1 MQKHI
6 RENGNVIYG
15 DLSKQVNLKLDFK
28 GKNNIVFFAG
38 GSRNISMVIHGNNGL
53 IFIGQ
58 NVAKIDISMV
68 GESVL
73 FIGDNSSFWGTTF
86 RVLESKYI
94 FLGNDCMFSWKINL
108 ETSDHHTIC
117 DILTNNR
124 INFSKSIYIGD
135 HVWCAQGVM
144 IAKGAFIAS
153 GTMLGANSLAVSK
166 EYYSNTV
173 YAGSPAREIK
183 KDIFWSR
190 KYPGNYTKEQTQL
203 NINIQGDD
211 FKYTYNQNEFL
222 SPKAIEE
229 KLDSLNTA
237 QEKLEFVYNAIYCN
251 KNKNRF
257 AYFKDMPY
265 DIPLPKYESKFKYL
279 KFEEID
285 ETKPQPTP
293 PAPKPT
299 PQPTTQELEIKS
311 LKDKL
316 SQKEKDI
323 NNLDINHKKALTSQ
337 ELEIK
342 ALKEQL
348 AQKEQELINMR
359 DKFGKQN
366 TNISILENNYQKALN
381 TKNHLSYKL
390 GAALIKADKNWYKG
404 GYIKFIFEVI
414 RINKEHKNNSYT

>member
-1 MQKHI
+1 MQKYI
-6 RENGNVIYG
+6 RENGNIIYSFKP
-15 DLSKQVNLKLDFK
+15 LNEVLINSSINFK
-28 GKNNIVFFAG
+28 GKNNAVFLSNNAKLNNVIINFAHDDSVAFISSSAINNAVIEIRFNNVFYIGEGCYINPASRKFIVLAEG
-38 GSRNISMVIHGNNGL
+38 RNII
-53 IFIGQ
+53 
-58 NVAKIDISMV
+58 
-68 GESVL
+68 
-73 FIGDNSSFWGTTF
+73 IGDRCWLSHPIEF
-86 RVLESKYI
+86 
-94 FLGNDCMFSWKINL
+94 
-108 ETSDHHTIC
+108 HTLDWHLIY
-117 DILTNNR
+117 DGQTNQR
-124 INFSKSIYIGD
+124 INHSKSIYIGD
-135 HVWCAQGVM
+135 HVWIGADTY
-144 IAKGAFIAS
+144 ILKGTQIFS
-153 GTMLGANSLAVSK
+153 GSIIGARSTVTK
-166 EYYSNTV
+166 QYYSNTIN
-173 YAGSPAREIK
+173 AGNPAKEIK
-183 KDIFWSR
+183 SNVFWDGKCTQGYSKEITQYYSCYSKD
-190 KYPGNYTKEQTQL
+190 N
-203 NINIQGDD
+203 

-265 DIPLPKYESKFKYL
+265 DIPLPKYENKFKSL

-299 PQPTTQELEIKS
+299 PQPTPQELEIKS

-342 ALKEQL
+342 SLKEAL
-348 AQKEQELINMR
+348 SKKEK
-359 DKFGKQN
+359 D
-366 TNISILENNYQKALN
+366 ISSLEINYQKALN

-390 GAALIKADKNWYKG
+390 GQALIKANKNWYKG
-404 GYIKFIFEVI
+404 GYVKFIFEAI
-414 RINKEHKNNSYT
+414 KIKKEHNKTKI

>member
-6 RENGNVIYG
+6 KENGNVIYG

-28 GKNNIVFFAG
+28 GKNNIIFFAG
-38 GSRNISMVIHGNNGL
+38 SSKNINIGFYGNNAL
-53 IFIGQ
+53 AFIGNNTIILGQ
-58 NVAKIDISMV
+58 QTAMSSDSILFVDDNCSFGGVTIRPFEAKNI
-68 GESVL
+68 
-73 FIGDNSSFWGTTF
+73 
-86 RVLESKYI
+86 I
-94 FLGNDCMFSWKINL
+94 FGRDCMFSWSTVV
-108 ETSDHHTIC
+108 TSTDHHLIMDC
-117 DILTNNR
+117 ATNNR
-124 INFSKSIYIGD
+124 VNFSKSVYVGD
-135 HVWCAQGVM
+135 HVWCGMEATLY
-144 IAKGAFIAS
+144 KGSFIAS
-153 GTMLGANSLAVSK
+153 GAIIGTKSLATKV
-166 EYYSNTV
+166 YYSNTAN
-173 YAGSPAREIK
+173 AGIPAKEIK
-183 KDIFWSR
+183 NELFWLRDS
-190 KYPGNYTKEQTQL
+190 PFAGQWTKEQTL
-203 NINIQGDD
+203 KYSNIPNND

-237 QEKLEFVYNAIYCN
+237 QEKLEFIYDAIYCN

-265 DIPLPKYESKFKYL
+265 DIPLPKYEHKFKSL

-299 PQPTTQELEIKS
+299 PQPTPQELEIKS

-342 ALKEQL
+342 SLKEAL
-348 AQKEQELINMR
+348 SKKENDINNLEL
-359 DKFGKQN
+359 
-366 TNISILENNYQKALN
+366 NYQKALN

-390 GAALIKADKNWYKG
+390 GAALIKANKNWYKG
-404 GYIKFIFEVI
+404 GYIKFIFEVM
-414 RINKEHKNNSYT
+414 RIKKEHRKRGQI

>member
-94 FLGNDCMFSWKINL
+94 FLGNDCMFSWNINL

-265 DIPLPKYESKFKYL
+265 DIPLPKYENKFKSL

-293 PAPKPT
+293 PASKPT
-299 PQPTTQELEIKS
+299 PQPTP
-311 LKDKL
+311 
-316 SQKEKDI
+316 
-323 NNLDINHKKALTSQ
+323 Q

-342 ALKEQL
+342 ALKEKL
-348 AQKEQELINMR
+348 AQKEQELINMK
-359 DKFGKQN
+359 DKFEKQN
-366 TNISILENNYQKALN
+366 TNISILETNYQKALN

-390 GAALIKADKNWYKG
+390 GEALIKANKNWYKG
-404 GYIKFIFEVI
+404 GYIKFIFEVM
-414 RINKEHKNNSYT
+414 RIKKEHKK

>member
-6 RENGNVIYG
+6 RENGNIIYG

-38 GSRNISMVIHGNNGL
+38 GSSNVNIIFPGNNGL
-53 IFIGQ
+53 VFIGKGIWFGSGSIRVP
-58 NVAKIDISMV
+58 NSGMCFMD
-68 GESVL
+68 
-73 FIGDNSSFWGTTF
+73 DTSSFGGTHF
-86 RVLESKYI
+86 RVLEAKNI
-94 FLGNDCMFSWKINL
+94 IVGRRILVSWNTWL
-108 ETSDHHTIC
+108 STCDHHLIM
-117 DILTNNR
+117 DSQTNDR

-135 HVWCAQGVM
+135 HVWCGQDTA
-144 IAKGAFIAS
+144 ISKGSFVAS
-153 GTMLGANSLAVSK
+153 GAVIGAKSLATK
-166 EYYSNTV
+166 LYFSNTV
-173 YAGSPAREIK
+173 NAGNPAKELK
-183 KDIFWSR
+183 NNIFWLEDS
-190 KYPGNYTKEQTQL
+190 PNVGQWTKEQTL
-203 NINIQGDD
+203 KYSNIPNDD

-222 SPKAIEE
+222 SPKAIEA

-265 DIPLPKYESKFKYL
+265 DIPLPTYENKFKSL

-299 PQPTTQELEIKS
+299 PQPTPQELEIKV
-311 LKDKL
+311 
-316 SQKEKDI
+316 
-323 NNLDINHKKALTSQ
+323 
-337 ELEIK
+337 
-342 ALKEQL
+342 LKEQL
-348 AQKEQELINMR
+348 AQKEQELINMK
-359 DKFGKQN
+359 DKFDKQN

-390 GAALIKADKNWYKG
+390 GQALIKANKNWYKG
-404 GYIKFIFEVI
+404 GYVKFIFEVM
-414 RINKEHKNNSYT
+414 RINKEHKK

>member
-6 RENGNVIYG
+6 RENGNIIYG
-15 DLSKQVNLKLDFK
+15 DLSKQINLKYEFK
-28 GKNNIVFFAG
+28 GKNNIIFFAG

-222 SPKAIEE
+222 SPKVIEE

-265 DIPLPKYESKFKYL
+265 DIPLPKYENKFKSL
-279 KFEEID
+279 KFEEIKP
-285 ETKPQPTP
+285 TPVAPVAPAKPAIPQPTP
-293 PAPKPT
+293 
-299 PQPTTQELEIKS
+299 QELEIKV
-311 LKDKL
+311 
-316 SQKEKDI
+316 
-323 NNLDINHKKALTSQ
+323 
-337 ELEIK
+337 
-342 ALKEQL
+342 LKEQL
-348 AQKEQELINMR
+348 AQKEQELINMK
-359 DKFGKQN
+359 DKFDKQN
-366 TNISILENNYQKALN
+366 TNISILENSYQKALN

-390 GAALIKADKNWYKG
+390 GAALIKANKNWYKG
-404 GYIKFIFEVI
+404 GYVKFIFEVM
-414 RINKEHKNNSYT
+414 RINKEHKK

>member
-15 DLSKQVNLKLDFK
+15 NLEQFDKIKITFI
-28 GKNNIVFFAG
+28 GKNNILFLTSKCRLKNSSICFGGDNALVFLGDSTTLLNITLHSNCLFYG
-38 GSRNISMVIHGNNGL
+38 GSNNYYNPAGSRTLLLSERKNII
-53 IFIGQ
+53 
-58 NVAKIDISMV
+58 
-68 GESVL
+68 
-73 FIGDNSSFWGTTF
+73 IGDQC
-86 RVLESKYI
+86 L
-94 FLGNDCMFSWKINL
+94 FS
-108 ETSDHHTIC
+108 HTIWFRNA
-117 DILTNNR
+117 DPHLIYDNITNKR
-124 INFSKSIYIGD
+124 INPTQSIYIGD
-135 HVWCAQGVM
+135 HVWVGQEV
-144 IAKGAFIAS
+144 AFLKKSFVAS
-153 GTMLGANSLAVSK
+153 GSIIGTKSVVTKLC
-166 EYYSNTV
+166 YSNTIN
-173 YAGSPAREIK
+173 AGNPIK
-183 KDIFWSR
+183 QVKENISWRGECVHNWDED
-190 KYPGNYTKEQTQL
+190 KTK
-203 NINIQGDD
+203 IYDKVDGDQ

-265 DIPLPKYESKFKYL
+265 DIPLPTYENKFKSL

-299 PQPTTQELEIKS
+299 PQLTPQEI
-311 LKDKL
+311 
-316 SQKEKDI
+316 
-323 NNLDINHKKALTSQ
+323 
-337 ELEIK
+337 EIK
-342 ALKEQL
+342 ALKEKL
-348 AQKEQELINMR
+348 TQKEQELINMK
-359 DKFGKQN
+359 DKFDKQN

-390 GAALIKADKNWYKG
+390 GQALIKANKNWYKG

-414 RINKEHKNNSYT
+414 RINKEHKK

>member
-6 RENGNVIYG
+6 RENGNMIYG

-38 GSRNISMVIHGNNGL
+38 GSSNVNIIFPGNNGL
-53 IFIGQ
+53 VFIGKGIWFGSGSIRVP
-58 NVAKIDISMV
+58 NSGMCFMDDTSSF
-68 GESVL
+68 GGTHFSVL
-73 FIGDNSSFWGTTF
+73 EAKNIIVG
-86 RVLESKYI
+86 RRILV
-94 FLGNDCMFSWKINL
+94 SWNTWL
-108 ETSDHHTIC
+108 STCDHHLIM
-117 DILTNNR
+117 DSQTNDR

-135 HVWCAQGVM
+135 HVWCGQDTA
-144 IAKGAFIAS
+144 ISKGSFVAS
-153 GTMLGANSLAVSK
+153 GAVIGAKSLATK
-166 EYYSNTV
+166 LYFSNTV
-173 YAGSPAREIK
+173 NAGNPAKEIK
-183 KDIFWSR
+183 NNIFWLEDNPSA
-190 KYPGNYTKEQTQL
+190 GQWTKEQTL
-203 NINIQGDD
+203 KHSNIPNDN
-211 FKYTYNQNEFL
+211 FKYTYNQDEFL

-265 DIPLPKYESKFKYL
+265 DIPLPKYENKFKSL

-285 ETKPQPTP
+285 ETTPQPTP
-293 PAPKPT
+293 
-299 PQPTTQELEIKS
+299 QELEIKS

-342 ALKEQL
+342 SLKEAL
-348 AQKEQELINMR
+348 SKKEK
-359 DKFGKQN
+359 D
-366 TNISILENNYQKALN
+366 ISSLEINYQKALN

-390 GAALIKADKNWYKG
+390 GQALIKANKNWYKG
-404 GYIKFIFEVI
+404 GCVKFIFEVM
-414 RINKEHKNNSYT
+414 RIKKGIEIEGKFRK